1 MTTKNRPIKHRRDIV
16 PFPSSHSAGDSDEE
30 DPLEAFMAGIEKE
43 LKKEDT
49 KSDKQ
54 KEKDKAKKAKRDD
67 IEELD
72 EQEAY
77 FKWLEENPEA
87 GLQKEEEDFD
97 IEYDADGNP
106 IYR

>member
-1 MTTKNRPIKHRRDIV
+1 M
-16 PFPSSHSAGDSDEE
+16 SSTFLKTSSTILNQHSGNESDDD

-43 LKKEDT
+43 LKNEDK

-54 KEKDKAKKAKRDD
+54 KEKEKSKKAKRDD
-67 IEELD
+67 IDELD

-77 FKWLEENPEA
+77 FKWLGENPEA
-87 GLQKEEEDFD
+87 GMQKDEEDFD

>member
-1 MTTKNRPIKHRRDIV
+1 
-16 PFPSSHSAGDSDEE
+16 
-30 DPLEAFMAGIEKE
+30 MAGIEKE
-43 LKKEDT
+43 LKKDDS

-54 KEKDKAKKAKRDD
+54 KEKEKDKKATRDD
-67 IEELD
+67 IDELD

-106 IYR
+106 IYRLGRVYR

>member
-1 MTTKNRPIKHRRDIV
+1 
-16 PFPSSHSAGDSDEE
+16 
-30 DPLEAFMAGIEKE
+30 MAGIEKE
-43 LKKEDT
+43 LKQDDKR
-49 KSDKQ
+49 SDKQ

-67 IEELD
+67 IDELD

-87 GLQKEEEDFD
+87 GLLQKEEEDFD

-106 IYR
+106 IYRYTAEFRVITHTLLTKICF